1 MPKKRTKVKSAASIK
16 RDLEI
21 TERELRHITEFQWVY
36 AKRML
41 RFGFFSW
48 VFGLLLFFF
57 ILVIRGLEFLG
68 RLTLAYPLLIIAIA
82 VPIFITAFFVHK
94 FSVQIKRLERVRKL
108 LLMEYEG
115 AILKRAS
122 NLIKKK

>member
-1 MPKKRTKVKSAASIK
+1 MPKKRSQAKSATTIK

-21 TERELRHITEFQWVY
+21 TERELRRVTEFQWVY

-68 RLTLAYPLLIIAIA
+68 RLSLAYPLLIIAIA

-94 FSVQIKRLERVRKL
+94 FNAKIKRLERVRKL
-108 LLMEYEG
+108 LLTDYEQ
-115 AILKRAS
+115 AILKRTS
-122 NLIKKK
+122 TLIKKN

>member
-1 MPKKRTKVKSAASIK
+1 MPKKRSQIKSATVIK

-21 TERELRHITEFQWVY
+21 TERELRHITEFQWIY

-68 RLTLAYPLLIIAIA
+68 RLSLAYPLLIIAIA
-82 VPIFITAFFVHK
+82 VPIFITAFSVRK
-94 FSVQIKRLERVRKL
+94 FNAKLKRLERVRKL
-108 LLMEYEG
+108 LLTDYER
-115 AILKRAS
+115 AILKRTS
-122 NLIKKK
+122 TLIKKK